1 MNSATALE
9 TRQSPWWLLLMG
21 GILNVGVGVLL
32 VANPLKTTI
41 AFAWVLG
48 LYWFVQGIFLLV
60 GMFLD
65 RSAWGWKLFMGV
77 IGIMAG
83 IFVMRHPIAS
93 AVALPAFLILFLG
106 IQGVITGAIELLLA
120 FRGGGWGMGI
130 WGVLS
135 VVFGIILILNW
146 TSPSMVLT
154 FIWIVGMFAII
165 AGIAEIFQAFRQ
177 RRAVGGSDQRA
188 AFA

>member
-1 MNSATALE
+1 MNSATAFE

-21 GILNVGVGVLL
+21 GILNIVVGILL
-32 VANPLKTTI
+32 LANPLKTTI

-48 LYWFVQGIFLLV
+48 LYWFVQGIFVLV

-106 IQGVITGAIELLLA
+106 IQGLISGALQLLLA

-130 WGVLS
+130 WGALS
-135 VVFGIILILNW
+135 IVFGIILILNW

-154 FIWIVGMFAII
+154 FIWVVGLFAIVG
-165 AGIAEIFQAFRQ
+165 GIVEIVQAFRQ
-177 RRAVGGSDQRA
+177 QRLARGDQRA

>member
-1 MNSATALE
+1 MNSAMTFE
-9 TRQSPWWLLLMG
+9 TRQNPWWLILMG
-21 GILNVGVGVLL
+21 GILNIGVGILL
-32 VANPLKTTI
+32 LANPIKTTI

-48 LYWFVQGIFLLV
+48 LYWFVQGIFVLV
-60 GMFLD
+60 SMFLD
-65 RSAWGWKLFMGV
+65 RSAWGWKLFTGI
-77 IGIMAG
+77 IGILAG

-106 IQGVITGAIELLLA
+106 IQGLISGALQLLLA

-130 WGVLS
+130 WGALS
-135 VVFGIILILNW
+135 AVFGIILILNW

-154 FIWIVGMFAII
+154 FIWIVGVFAIV

-177 RRAVGGSDQRA
+177 RQVV
-188 AFA
+188 

>member
-1 MNSATALE
+1 MNSATAFE

-21 GILNVGVGVLL
+21 GILNVVVGILL
-32 VANPLKTTI
+32 LANPLKTTI

-48 LYWFVQGIFLLV
+48 LYWFVQGIFVLV

-65 RSAWGWKLFMGV
+65 RSAWGWKLLMGV
-77 IGIMAG
+77 LGILAG

-93 AVALPAFLILFLG
+93 AVALPAFLVLFLG
-106 IQGVITGAIELLLA
+106 IQGVITGVIELLLA

-130 WGVLS
+130 WGALS

-154 FIWIVGMFAII
+154 LIWFVGVI
-165 AGIAEIFQAFRQ
+165 ALAGGIGEVFQAFRQ
-177 RRAVGGSDQRA
+177 RRAASGKDQRA